1 MRYTVVDKRRIA
13 QYNVKKRPLVAISA
27 CLTGEKVRHD
37 GRDAEF
43 PTTSNNWVH
52 FLELLPMC
60 PEIDIGMTIPRGETK
75 LVRKNEQHS
84 LVDSITNHDYTEKM
98 LDYAQMQ
105 VDLLSEAGICGFI
118 FKRGSAS
125 CGLVNVP
132 VYVQAKE
139 SNSVNG
145 RGLFAMVFTTLNPQ
159 IPVIEEQQL
168 SDPIQVEQYLARVQ
182 FYQEWL
188 DCGKI
193 GWTFDKIRQFH
204 RENRYF
210 FLSRLPQLVQSLEK
224 LINKLEKTSTHPQ
237 TIALEYMIKAQK
249 GLNVVSK
256 KGQVANTME
265 LILSKFSNH
274 LTNEEMQKVA
284 EQIRGFRSG
293 VVSRNA
299 PLKILNDYRNR
310 YAMNDKSVD
319 RFISS
324 VPLEIYFDM

>member
-1 MRYTVVDKRRIA
+1 MKYTAVDKRRIA
-13 QYNVKKRPLVAISA
+13 QEGVEKQPLVAISA

-37 GRDAEF
+37 GRDAELLV
-43 PTTSNNWVH
+43 TSNNWIH

-84 LVDSITNHDYTEKM
+84 LIDSVTNQDYTEKM

-105 VDLLSEAGICGFI
+105 VDLLSEANICGFI

-132 VYVQAKE
+132 ISVQGKN

-168 SDPIQVEQYLARVQ
+168 SDPIQAEHYLARVH

-193 GWTFDKIRQFH
+193 GWTIDKIRQFH
-204 RENRYF
+204 SENRYF
-210 FLSRLPQLVQSLEK
+210 FLSRLPQLVRNLEK
-224 LINKLEKTSTHPQ
+224 LIDKLEETSTHPE
-237 TIALEYMIKAQK
+237 TCLVYT
-249 GLNVVSK
+249 SP
-256 KGQVANTME
+256 
-265 LILSKFSNH
+265 SP
-274 LTNEEMQKVA
+274 
-284 EQIRGFRSG
+284 R
-293 VVSRNA
+293 
-299 PLKILNDYRNR
+299 D
-310 YAMNDKSVD
+310 D
-319 RFISS
+319 R
-324 VPLEIYFDM
+324 

>member
-1 MRYTVVDKRRIA
+1 MKYTVVDKRRIA
-13 QYNVKKRPLVAISA
+13 HQGVKKQPLVAISA

-37 GRDAEF
+37 GRDAELLV
-43 PTTSNNWVH
+43 TSNNWIH

-84 LVDSITNHDYTEKM
+84 LIDSVTNQDYTEKM

-132 VYVQAKE
+132 ISVQGKN

-168 SDPIQVEQYLARVQ
+168 SDPIQAEHYLARVH

-193 GWTFDKIRQFH
+193 GWTIDKIRRFH
-204 RENRYF
+204 SENRYF
-210 FLSRLPQLVQSLEK
+210 FLSRLPQLVRNLEK
-224 LINKLEKTSTHPQ
+224 LIDKLEDASTHPE

-256 KGQVANTME
+256 KGEIANTME
-265 LILSKFSNH
+265 LILTKFSNH
-274 LTNEEMQKVA
+274 LTNEEMHKVA

-293 VVSRNA
+293 VVARNA

-324 VPLEIYFDM
+324 VPLEIYFDE

>member
-1 MRYTVVDKRRIA
+1 MKYTAVDKRRIA
-13 QYNVKKRPLVAISA
+13 QEGVEKQPLVAISA

-37 GRDAEF
+37 GRDAELLV
-43 PTTSNNWVH
+43 TSNNWIH

-84 LVDSITNHDYTEKM
+84 LIDSVTNQDYTEKM

-132 VYVQAKE
+132 ISVKGKN

-168 SDPIQVEQYLARVQ
+168 SDPIQAEHYLARVH

-193 GWTFDKIRQFH
+193 GWTIDKIRQFH
-204 RENRYF
+204 SENRYF
-210 FLSRLPQLVQSLEK
+210 FLSRLPQLVRNLEK
-224 LINKLEKTSTHPQ
+224 LIDKLEETSTHPE
-237 TIALEYMIKAQK
+237 TIALEYMIIAQK

-256 KGQVANTME
+256 KGEIANTME
-265 LILSKFSNH
+265 LILTKFSNH
-274 LTNEEMQKVA
+274 LTNEEMHKVA

-293 VVSRNA
+293 VVPRNA
-299 PLKILNDYRNR
+299 PLKILNDYRSR

-324 VPLEIYFDM
+324 VPLEIYFDE

>member
-1 MRYTVVDKRRIA
+1 
-13 QYNVKKRPLVAISA
+13 
-27 CLTGEKVRHD
+27 
-37 GRDAEF
+37 
-43 PTTSNNWVH
+43 
-52 FLELLPMC
+52 
-60 PEIDIGMTIPRGETK
+60 
-75 LVRKNEQHS
+75 
-84 LVDSITNHDYTEKM
+84 M

-132 VYVQAKE
+132 VSIQGKDG
-139 SNSVNG
+139 NSVNG

-159 IPVIEEQQL
+159 IPVIEEQKF
-168 SDPIQVEQYLARVQ
+168 SDPVQAEQYLARVH

-193 GWTFDKIRQFH
+193 GWTVDKIRQFH
-204 RENRYF
+204 GENRYF

-224 LINKLEKTSTHPQ
+224 LINKLEETSTHPE

-256 KGQVANTME
+256 KGQIANTME

-274 LTNEEMQKVA
+274 LPNEEMHEVA
-284 EQIRGFRSG
+284 EQIRSFRSG

-299 PLKILNDYRNR
+299 PLKVLNDYRNR
-310 YAMNDKSVD
+310 YGMNDKSID

-324 VPLEIYFDM
+324 VPLEIYFDE